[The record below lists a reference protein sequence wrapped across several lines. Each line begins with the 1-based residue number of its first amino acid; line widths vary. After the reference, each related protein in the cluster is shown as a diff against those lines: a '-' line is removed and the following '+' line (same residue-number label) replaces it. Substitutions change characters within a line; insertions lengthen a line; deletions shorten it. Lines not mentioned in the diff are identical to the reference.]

1 MADACVVP
9 DSAPTNDPLYFMER
23 IQSRFVLSRTSLSH
37 TYVGISFFL
46 MVLTKSSISTGFVK

>member
-1 MADACVVP
+1 
-9 DSAPTNDPLYFMER
+9 MER
-23 IQSRFVLSRTSLSH
+23 IQSRFVLFRTSLSH